1 MESPPPI
8 RVLGIDP
15 GTLRMGYAVLVV
27 ANPRTPTLLASGVL
41 EASARDSPSCRLGSL
56 FRQLVVVME
65 QHSPDQ
71 VAVESSFFGKNA
83 LSMLRLGEA
92 RGVALAAAG
101 ARNLPAT
108 DYSPASVKKAV
119 TGNGSASKQQVAQ
132 ILSMLLRGLAD
143 VKDLR
148 RLDETDAIAVAWC
161 HVATGAA
168 TARVGLA
175 SAAAAAATNAMAAT
189 RRPSAIEAG
198 EQRPG
203 SHPRASRSKPESASE
218 RTDALIARWRRRR

>member
-1 MESPPPI
+1 MESPRPI
-8 RVLGIDP
+8 RVMGIDP
-15 GTLRMGYAVLVV
+15 GTLRMGYAVLEV
-27 ANPRTPTLLASGVL
+27 ANPRSPTLLASGVL

-56 FRQLVVVME
+56 FRQLVVVMK
-65 QHSPDQ
+65 QHAPDQ

-101 ARNLPAT
+101 ERNLPAT

-132 ILSMLLRGLAD
+132 ILSIMLRGLGD
-143 VKDLR
+143 VKNLG

-161 HVATGAA
+161 HVTTVSA
-168 TARVGLA
+168 TARIGLA
-175 SAAAAAATNAMAAT
+175 SAAAAAATSAMKAT

-198 EQRPG
+198 GQRPRR
-203 SHPRASRSKPESASE
+203 HPHASRSNPQTASGQA
-218 RTDALIARWRRRR
+218 DALIARWRRRR